1 MSNIKRL
8 LCGVLTLFY
17 IISSIP
23 LMAQTTLKIQLSA
36 KEFSLDKLIKEIEN
50 KTDYTFVF
58 DNTIDL
64 KQKVSTTSGNISE
77 ILKQAF
83 NAKGITFEFMG
94 KQVILKK
101 EPVPIVKKR
110 QITGSITDESGEPLI
125 GASIM
130 IKGTSIGTVTDLNG
144 TFSLTGDFSDK
155 SILLF
160 SYIGMNSKEIH
171 QSFGRSS
178 GCWIWY
184 SKETECNRSD

>member
-23 LMAQTTLKIQLSA
+23 LMAQTTLKIQLSS

-83 NAKGITFEFMG
+83 NTKGITFEFVG
-94 KQVILKK
+94 KQIILKK
-101 EPVPIVKKR
+101 EPVLMVKKR
-110 QITGSITDESGEPLI
+110 QITGNITDESGEPLI

-130 IKGTSIGTVTDLNG
+130 VKGTSIGTVTDLNG
-144 TFSLTGDFSDK
+144 TFSLTGDFPDK

-160 SYIGMNSKEIH
+160 SY
-171 QSFGRSS
+171 
-178 GCWIWY
+178 CLLY
-184 SKETECNRSD
+184 TSDAADEL